1 MGAWWCACGDAML
14 STSRAVAF
22 APEVYRGARA
32 TARVETVAAA
42 ASGASKRQD
51 RGGQRGRGG
60 GEGGGGRGNRRGS
73 GGRGDGASTSGRGA
87 RGARGARGGRRG
99 GKPSRPKRCSLD
111 AVAEAEAMTAS
122 LAADADARDVGSAL
136 ADCKDVRS
144 ERASDTAWEL
154 YRAAVR
160 LGVVDRFNVR
170 QHNFALGA
178 VQMGPQGPARSREV
192 WARLAS
198 GPATPNGVTMA
209 LLARG
214 LCRTSAD
221 VVPTLATLR
230 EGTSRGGSV
239 DAYVLNV
246 LLNACLR
253 DVAGGG
259 AARAE
264 TREDA
269 RTAALAVWTAG
280 KGMHNERTVTSTIK
294 VLAAIGD
301 PDLAMRT
308 FEEAWR
314 DETPMDVDCLAVAL
328 GVAASAKKRNS
339 KNVLELYHRA
349 SRERGMSMSTYCANV
364 ALAACSRDGNFEGAL
379 KLWRD
384 MLEGAA
390 PKPDKASLASVILA
404 CGRSGRGDLAREAFE
419 QGKAKDVECDVVVVN
434 VLLDACAKGD
444 LPPGDALDVL
454 MDAIENR
461 VPVDACTIASLLTAY
476 CGEPRTRRE
485 IPAAAAAAPSA
496 GEGAKE
502 TQAQA
507 QSPAVDLVEQAFA
520 IVELGKFLSVDP
532 TPPVI
537 AALLRV
543 CVAAGDLR
551 RAAATFDEYLATR
564 SEASGVS
571 ELAERVAGDNAS
583 LVVLIEGFAAAGDL
597 AGAAERVAAAREL
610 GVTVSESATAT
621 LVRAC
626 SDAGESELAMRA
638 YDDATKTQGLVPTT
652 ALINAVLSGLA
663 RSGSWREAIRL
674 VSDDVIGSET
684 VRADDALVAQFVRAF
699 EVGGEEEQA
708 ATARQMGL
716 WLTGSDDAL
725 IQHLL
730 ERDELGERL
739 L

>member
-1 MGAWWCACGDAML
+1 MCSDAML
-14 STSRAVAF
+14 STSCVVAF
-22 APEVYRGARA
+22 APAWYLGARA
-32 TARVETVAAA
+32 TTRIETVAAA
-42 ASGASKRQD
+42 ASGASKRQG
-51 RGGQRGRGG
+51 RGGQRGRGS
-60 GEGGGGRGNRRGS
+60 GEGGGGRGTRRGS
-73 GGRGDGASTSGRGA
+73 VGRGDGASTSGRGA

-144 ERASDTAWEL
+144 ERASDAAWEL

-178 VQMGPQGPARSREV
+178 VQIGPRGPARSREV

-198 GPATPNGVTMA
+198 GPAAPNGVTMA

-230 EGTSRGGSV
+230 EGTSRGGVV

-264 TREDA
+264 TAGDA

-280 KGMHNERTVTSTIK
+280 KGIHNERTVTSTIK

-314 DETPMDVDCLAVAL
+314 DETPMDVDCLAVAM
-328 GVAASAKKRNS
+328 GISASAKKRNS

-349 SRERGMSMSTYCANV
+349 TRELGMSMSTYCANV

-434 VLLDACAKGD
+434 VLLDACAKGN

-485 IPAAAAAAPSA
+485 IPAAAAAEPST

-564 SEASGVS
+564 AEASDGS
-571 ELAERVAGDNAS
+571 ELAERVVSDNAS
-583 LVVLIEGFAAAGDL
+583 LAVLIEGFAAAGDL
-597 AGAAERVAAAREL
+597 TGATERVAAAREL
-610 GVTVSESATAT
+610 GVTVSESVTAT

-638 YDDATKTQGLVPTT
+638 YDDATKTHGIVPTT

-730 ERDELGERL
+730 EKDELGERL

>member
-1 MGAWWCACGDAML
+1 
-14 STSRAVAF
+14 
-22 APEVYRGARA
+22 
-32 TARVETVAAA
+32 
-42 ASGASKRQD
+42 
-51 RGGQRGRGG
+51 
-60 GEGGGGRGNRRGS
+60 
-73 GGRGDGASTSGRGA
+73 
-87 RGARGARGGRRG
+87 
-99 GKPSRPKRCSLD
+99 
-111 AVAEAEAMTAS
+111 MTAS

-280 KGMHNERTVTSTIK
+280 KGIHNERTVTSTIK

-301 PDLAMRT
+301 PDLSMRT

-314 DETPMDVDCLAVAL
+314 DETPMDVDCVAVAL

-485 IPAAAAAAPSA
+485 IPAAAAAEPST

-502 TQAQA
+502 TQAQG

-564 SEASGVS
+564 SEASGAS
-571 ELAERVAGDNAS
+571 ELTEREAGDNAS
-583 LVVLIEGFAAAGDL
+583 LIVLIEGFAAAGDL
-597 AGAAERVAAAREL
+597 AGAAERVAEAREL
-610 GVTVSESATAT
+610 GVTVSESATAA

-638 YDDATKTQGLVPTT
+638 YDDATKTHGLVPTT
-652 ALINAVLSGLA
+652 ALINTVLSGLA

-684 VRADDALVAQFVRAF
+684 VRADDSLVAQFVRAF

>member
-1 MGAWWCACGDAML
+1 ML

-122 LAADADARDVGSAL
+122 LSADADARDVGSAL

-280 KGMHNERTVTSTIK
+280 KGIHNERTVTSTIK

-485 IPAAAAAAPSA
+485 IPAAAAAEPST

-638 YDDATKTQGLVPTT
+638 YDDATKTHGLVPTT

>member
-1 MGAWWCACGDAML
+1 ML

-32 TARVETVAAA
+32 TTRVETVAAA

-122 LAADADARDVGSAL
+122 LSADADARDVGSAL

-280 KGMHNERTVTSTIK
+280 KGIHNERTVTSTIK

-328 GVAASAKKRNS
+328 GVAAS
-339 KNVLELYHRA
+339 
-349 SRERGMSMSTYCANV
+349 
-364 ALAACSRDGNFEGAL
+364 
-379 KLWRD
+379 
-384 MLEGAA
+384 AA

-485 IPAAAAAAPSA
+485 IPAAAAAEPST

-564 SEASGVS
+564 AEASDGS
-571 ELAERVAGDNAS
+571 ELAERVVSDNAS
-583 LVVLIEGFAAAGDL
+583 LAVLIEGFAAAGDL
-597 AGAAERVAAAREL
+597 TGATERVAAAREL
-610 GVTVSESATAT
+610 GVTVSESVTAT

-638 YDDATKTQGLVPTT
+638 YDDATKTHGIVPTT

-716 WLTGSDDAL
+716 WLMGSDDAL

-730 ERDELGERL
+730 EKDEQGERL

>member
-1 MGAWWCACGDAML
+1 
-14 STSRAVAF
+14 
-22 APEVYRGARA
+22 
-32 TARVETVAAA
+32 
-42 ASGASKRQD
+42 
-51 RGGQRGRGG
+51 
-60 GEGGGGRGNRRGS
+60 
-73 GGRGDGASTSGRGA
+73 
-87 RGARGARGGRRG
+87 
-99 GKPSRPKRCSLD
+99 
-111 AVAEAEAMTAS
+111 MTAS

-136 ADCKDVRS
+136 ADCKDMRS

-280 KGMHNERTVTSTIK
+280 KGIHNERTVTSTIK

-301 PDLAMRT
+301 PDLSMRT

-314 DETPMDVDCLAVAL
+314 DETPMDVDCVAVAL

-485 IPAAAAAAPSA
+485 IPAAAAAEPST

-502 TQAQA
+502 TQAQG

-564 SEASGVS
+564 SEASGAS
-571 ELAERVAGDNAS
+571 ELAEREAGDNAS
-583 LVVLIEGFAAAGDL
+583 LIVLIEGFAAAGDL
-597 AGAAERVAAAREL
+597 AGAAERVAEAREL
-610 GVTVSESATAT
+610 GVTVSESATAA

-638 YDDATKTQGLVPTT
+638 YDDATKTHGLVPTT
-652 ALINAVLSGLA
+652 ALINTVLSGLA

-684 VRADDALVAQFVRAF
+684 VRADDSLVAQFVRAF

>member
-1 MGAWWCACGDAML
+1 
-14 STSRAVAF
+14 
-22 APEVYRGARA
+22 
-32 TARVETVAAA
+32 
-42 ASGASKRQD
+42 
-51 RGGQRGRGG
+51 
-60 GEGGGGRGNRRGS
+60 
-73 GGRGDGASTSGRGA
+73 
-87 RGARGARGGRRG
+87 
-99 GKPSRPKRCSLD
+99 
-111 AVAEAEAMTAS
+111 MTAS

-280 KGMHNERTVTSTIK
+280 KGIHNERTVTSTIK

-314 DETPMDVDCLAVAL
+314 DETPMDVDCVAVAL

-485 IPAAAAAAPSA
+485 IPAAAAAEPST

-564 SEASGVS
+564 SEASGAS
-571 ELAERVAGDNAS
+571 ELTEREAGDNAS
-583 LVVLIEGFAAAGDL
+583 LIVLIEGFAAAGDL
-597 AGAAERVAAAREL
+597 AGAAERVAEAREL
-610 GVTVSESATAT
+610 GVTVSESATAA
-621 LVRAC
+621 LVRVC

-638 YDDATKTQGLVPTT
+638 YDDATKTHGLVPTT
-652 ALINAVLSGLA
+652 ALINTVLSGLA

-684 VRADDALVAQFVRAF
+684 VRADDSLVAQFVRAF

>member
-1 MGAWWCACGDAML
+1 
-14 STSRAVAF
+14 
-22 APEVYRGARA
+22 
-32 TARVETVAAA
+32 
-42 ASGASKRQD
+42 
-51 RGGQRGRGG
+51 
-60 GEGGGGRGNRRGS
+60 
-73 GGRGDGASTSGRGA
+73 
-87 RGARGARGGRRG
+87 
-99 GKPSRPKRCSLD
+99 
-111 AVAEAEAMTAS
+111 MTAS

-178 VQMGPQGPARSREV
+178 VQIGPRGPARSREV

-198 GPATPNGVTMA
+198 GPAAPNGVTMA

-230 EGTSRGGSV
+230 EGTSRGGVV

-280 KGMHNERTVTSTIK
+280 KGIHNERTVTSTIK

-485 IPAAAAAAPSA
+485 IPAAAAAEPST

-638 YDDATKTQGLVPTT
+638 YDDATKTHGLVPTT

>member
-1 MGAWWCACGDAML
+1 
-14 STSRAVAF
+14 
-22 APEVYRGARA
+22 
-32 TARVETVAAA
+32 
-42 ASGASKRQD
+42 
-51 RGGQRGRGG
+51 
-60 GEGGGGRGNRRGS
+60 
-73 GGRGDGASTSGRGA
+73 
-87 RGARGARGGRRG
+87 
-99 GKPSRPKRCSLD
+99 
-111 AVAEAEAMTAS
+111 
-122 LAADADARDVGSAL
+122 
-136 ADCKDVRS
+136 
-144 ERASDTAWEL
+144 
-154 YRAAVR
+154 
-160 LGVVDRFNVR
+160 
-170 QHNFALGA
+170 
-178 VQMGPQGPARSREV
+178 
-192 WARLAS
+192 
-198 GPATPNGVTMA
+198 
-209 LLARG
+209 
-214 LCRTSAD
+214 
-221 VVPTLATLR
+221 
-230 EGTSRGGSV
+230 
-239 DAYVLNV
+239 
-246 LLNACLR
+246 
-253 DVAGGG
+253 
-259 AARAE
+259 
-264 TREDA
+264 
-269 RTAALAVWTAG
+269 VWTAG
-280 KGMHNERTVTSTIK
+280 KGIHNERTVTSTIK

-485 IPAAAAAAPSA
+485 IPAAAAAEPST

-638 YDDATKTQGLVPTT
+638 YDDATKTHGLVPTT

>member
-1 MGAWWCACGDAML
+1 ML

-32 TARVETVAAA
+32 TTRVETVAAA

-144 ERASDTAWEL
+144 ERASDAAWEL

-178 VQMGPQGPARSREV
+178 VQIGPRGPARSREV

-280 KGMHNERTVTSTIK
+280 KGIHNERTVTSTIK

-485 IPAAAAAAPSA
+485 IPAAAAAEPST

-638 YDDATKTQGLVPTT
+638 YDDATKTHGLVPTT

>member
-1 MGAWWCACGDAML
+1 
-14 STSRAVAF
+14 
-22 APEVYRGARA
+22 
-32 TARVETVAAA
+32 
-42 ASGASKRQD
+42 
-51 RGGQRGRGG
+51 
-60 GEGGGGRGNRRGS
+60 
-73 GGRGDGASTSGRGA
+73 
-87 RGARGARGGRRG
+87 
-99 GKPSRPKRCSLD
+99 
-111 AVAEAEAMTAS
+111 VAEAEAMTAS

-144 ERASDTAWEL
+144 ERASDAAWEL

-280 KGMHNERTVTSTIK
+280 KGIHNERTVTSTIK

-485 IPAAAAAAPSA
+485 SPAAAAAEPST

-638 YDDATKTQGLVPTT
+638 YDDATKTHGLVPTT

>member
-1 MGAWWCACGDAML
+1 
-14 STSRAVAF
+14 
-22 APEVYRGARA
+22 
-32 TARVETVAAA
+32 
-42 ASGASKRQD
+42 
-51 RGGQRGRGG
+51 
-60 GEGGGGRGNRRGS
+60 
-73 GGRGDGASTSGRGA
+73 
-87 RGARGARGGRRG
+87 
-99 GKPSRPKRCSLD
+99 
-111 AVAEAEAMTAS
+111 
-122 LAADADARDVGSAL
+122 
-136 ADCKDVRS
+136 
-144 ERASDTAWEL
+144 
-154 YRAAVR
+154 VR

-178 VQMGPQGPARSREV
+178 VQIGPRGPARSREV

-280 KGMHNERTVTSTIK
+280 KGIHNERTVTSTIK

-485 IPAAAAAAPSA
+485 IPAAAAAEPST

-638 YDDATKTQGLVPTT
+638 YDDATKTHGLVPTT

>member
-1 MGAWWCACGDAML
+1 
-14 STSRAVAF
+14 
-22 APEVYRGARA
+22 
-32 TARVETVAAA
+32 
-42 ASGASKRQD
+42 
-51 RGGQRGRGG
+51 
-60 GEGGGGRGNRRGS
+60 
-73 GGRGDGASTSGRGA
+73 
-87 RGARGARGGRRG
+87 
-99 GKPSRPKRCSLD
+99 
-111 AVAEAEAMTAS
+111 
-122 LAADADARDVGSAL
+122 
-136 ADCKDVRS
+136 
-144 ERASDTAWEL
+144 
-154 YRAAVR
+154 
-160 LGVVDRFNVR
+160 
-170 QHNFALGA
+170 
-178 VQMGPQGPARSREV
+178 
-192 WARLAS
+192 
-198 GPATPNGVTMA
+198 MA

-246 LLNACLR
+246 LLTACLR

-280 KGMHNERTVTSTIK
+280 KGIHNERTVTSTIK

-485 IPAAAAAAPSA
+485 IPAAAAAEPST

-638 YDDATKTQGLVPTT
+638 YDDATKTHGLVPTT

>member
-1 MGAWWCACGDAML
+1 
-14 STSRAVAF
+14 
-22 APEVYRGARA
+22 
-32 TARVETVAAA
+32 
-42 ASGASKRQD
+42 
-51 RGGQRGRGG
+51 
-60 GEGGGGRGNRRGS
+60 
-73 GGRGDGASTSGRGA
+73 
-87 RGARGARGGRRG
+87 
-99 GKPSRPKRCSLD
+99 
-111 AVAEAEAMTAS
+111 
-122 LAADADARDVGSAL
+122 
-136 ADCKDVRS
+136 
-144 ERASDTAWEL
+144 
-154 YRAAVR
+154 
-160 LGVVDRFNVR
+160 
-170 QHNFALGA
+170 
-178 VQMGPQGPARSREV
+178 MGPQGPARSREV

-198 GPATPNGVTMA
+198 GPAAPNGVTMA

-230 EGTSRGGSV
+230 EGTSRGGVV

-280 KGMHNERTVTSTIK
+280 KGIHNERTVTSTIK

-485 IPAAAAAAPSA
+485 IPAAAAAEPST

-638 YDDATKTQGLVPTT
+638 YDDATKTHGLVPTT

>member
-1 MGAWWCACGDAML
+1 MCGDAML
-14 STSRAVAF
+14 TTSRAVAF
-22 APEVYRGARA
+22 APAGYRGARA
-32 TARVETVAAA
+32 TTRVETVAAA
-42 ASGASKRQD
+42 ASGASKRQG
-51 RGGQRGRGG
+51 RGGQPGRGG
-60 GEGGGGRGNRRGS
+60 GGDGGGRSNRRESVGRGDS
-73 GGRGDGASTSGRGA
+73 AASLRRDARGGRGG
-87 RGARGARGGRRG
+87 RGGRRG

-144 ERASDTAWEL
+144 ERASDAAWEL

-178 VQMGPQGPARSREV
+178 VQMGPRGPARSREV
-192 WARLAS
+192 WSRLAS
-198 GPATPNGVTMA
+198 GPVTPNGVTMA

-230 EGTSRGGSV
+230 DGTSRGGVV

-259 AARAE
+259 ATRAE
-264 TREDA
+264 TMEDA
-269 RTAALAVWTAG
+269 RAAALAVWTAG
-280 KGMHNERTVTSTIK
+280 NSIHNERTVTSTIK
-294 VLAAIGD
+294 VLAASGD
-301 PDLAMRT
+301 PESAMRA

-328 GVAASAKKRNS
+328 GIAASAKKRNS
-339 KNVLELYHRA
+339 KKVLELYHRA
-349 SRERGMSMSTYCANV
+349 SRDRGMSMSTYCANV
-364 ALAACSRDGNFEGAL
+364 ALAACSRDGNFVDAL

-384 MLEGAA
+384 MLEGAG

-419 QGKAKDVECDVVVVN
+419 QGKAKNVECDVVVVN

-454 MDAIENR
+454 MDAIEHR
-461 VPVDACTIASLLTAY
+461 VPVDACTIASLLAAY
-476 CGEPRTRRE
+476 CGQPRTRKT
-485 IPAAAAAAPSA
+485 PQAAAATEPSA
-496 GEGAKE
+496 RVGAGFPR
-502 TQAQA
+502 T
-507 QSPAVDLVEQAFA
+507 PAVDLVEQAFA

-537 AALLRV
+537 AALLRI

-564 SEASGVS
+564 SEASDES

-583 LVVLIEGFAAAGDL
+583 LIVLIEGFAAAGDL
-597 AGAAERVAAAREL
+597 AGATERVAAAREL
-610 GVTVSESATAT
+610 GATVSESATAV
-621 LVRAC
+621 LVGAC
-626 SDAGESELAMRA
+626 SDAGESELALRA
-638 YDDATKTQGLVPTT
+638 YDDATKTHGVVPTT

-730 ERDELGERL
+730 DEDELGERL